1 MEKSE
6 SELNSL
12 DSEYEYLPHQS
23 LFLDKTISLEEREVK
38 TFFYSTLYLIT
49 NNKFLMDFF
58 LKFVPDIEKEIKFK
72 DMIKS
77 INNELQNIKVNEN
90 PNQKNIYE
98 SINKINEF
106 QKSLKETI
114 KDPRH
119 LLAVLLK
126 IMKIKSDNST
136 IIHANDVKNSKEEEI
151 SNDIE
156 YLSSDISNLSI
167 FNKIKEKSCVSMR
180 KYLDNETQIKDW
192 NIVIKITKENN
203 EEKVM
208 YSNLIIFK
216 LTEEEEETKKTK
228 VYTLEDCFK
237 NDLNEIKDN
246 TIKKKVFYKFP
257 ASIIIILFFGKGEE
271 KIQNYKYDF
280 DEVLDFSKFK
290 CKDYFDKEVREKKYI
305 LGGLIA
311 CKFPKSYN
319 KFFYTFY
326 RKNRKEN
333 NSPFYMYNSKKQK
346 VKEVKN
352 VDNKLKKLNEK
363 KVNVKEPWSYPYILI
378 YDEIRI
384 K

>member
-38 TFFYSTLYLIT
+38 TFFYSTLYIIT

-58 LKFVPDIEKEIKFK
+58 LKFVPDTETEIKFK

-98 SINKINEF
+98 SINKINEY
-106 QKSLKETI
+106 QKSLEETI

-151 SNDIE
+151 YNNIE
-156 YLSSDISNLSI
+156 NLSSDISNYSI
-167 FNKIKEKSCVSMR
+167 FNKSKEKSFVNTS
-180 KYLDNETQIKDW
+180 KYSENKVGIEEW
-192 NIVIKITKENN
+192 NIVIKITKEDN
-203 EEKVM
+203 EEFM
-208 YSNLIIFK
+208 CPNFIEFK
-216 LTEEEEETKKTK
+216 LTEEEPK

-237 NDLNEIKDN
+237 NYLNEIKDN
-246 TIKKKVFYKFP
+246 KIKKKVFYKFP
-257 ASIIIILFFGKGEE
+257 ASIIIILFFGKGEK

>member
-58 LKFVPDIEKEIKFK
+58 LKFIPDKEIEIKFY

-119 LLAVLLK
+119 LLAVLLE
-126 IMKIKSDNST
+126 IMKIKSNNSK
-136 IIHANDVKNSKEEEI
+136 IIHASDVKNSKEEEI
-151 SNDIE
+151 YNNIE
-156 YLSSDISNLSI
+156 NLSSDISNYSI
-167 FNKIKEKSCVSMR
+167 FNKSKEKSFVSMS
-180 KYLDNETQIKDW
+180 KYSENEVHFKEW
-192 NIVIKITKENN
+192 NIVIKITKEDN
-203 EEKVM
+203 EEFM
-208 YSNLIIFK
+208 CPNFIEFK
-216 LTEEEEETKKTK
+216 LTEEEPK
-228 VYTLEDCFK
+228 VYKLEDCFK
-237 NDLNEIKDN
+237 NYLDEIKDN
-246 TIKKKVFYKFP
+246 KIKKKVFYKFP
-257 ASIIIILFFGKGEE
+257 ASIIIILFFGKGEK

-378 YDEIRI
+378 YDEI
-384 K
+384 KD